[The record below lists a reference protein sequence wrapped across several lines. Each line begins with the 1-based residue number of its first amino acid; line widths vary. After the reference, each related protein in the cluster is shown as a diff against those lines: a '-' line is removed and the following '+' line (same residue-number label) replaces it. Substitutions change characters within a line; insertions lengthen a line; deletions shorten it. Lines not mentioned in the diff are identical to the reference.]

1 MLRAIR
7 SQDVASIDIALV
19 IVSLALYDGQWWSLW
34 KEFLDAGIRRN
45 RLRMSDAVDDTRVKL
60 RDGDPNVAGSD
71 YINAN
76 RITVSLHLA
85 VKFY

>member
-1 MLRAIR
+1 
-7 SQDVASIDIALV
+7 
-19 IVSLALYDGQWWSLW
+19 
-34 KEFLDAGIRRN
+34 
-45 RLRMSDAVDDTRVKL
+45 MSDAVDDTRVKL

-76 RITVSLHLA
+76 CITVSLHLA